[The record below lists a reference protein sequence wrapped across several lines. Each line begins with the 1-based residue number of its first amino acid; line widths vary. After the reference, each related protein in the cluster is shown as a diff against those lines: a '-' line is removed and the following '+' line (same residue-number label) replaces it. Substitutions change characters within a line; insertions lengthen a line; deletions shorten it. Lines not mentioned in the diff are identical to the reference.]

1 MALEVEVALR
11 RDLAEER
18 TLDATEFV
26 VAEVEE
32 VWRRDL
38 VEEHALGVV
47 RLEVLEADEA
57 LRRDLVFAGRLE
69 IVPFVAVVELALR
82 RDLANA
88 REVTAVEPVVGLQS
102 LLIFTP
108 RFRILLAL
116 PLTIGKTY
124 EISTA

>member
-47 RLEVLEADEA
+47 RLEVLEAEEVIWCMQGDW
-57 LRRDLVFAGRLE
+57 RLC
-69 IVPFVAVVELALR
+69 
-82 RDLANA
+82 
-88 REVTAVEPVVGLQS
+88 
-102 LLIFTP
+102 
-108 RFRILLAL
+108 
-116 PLTIGKTY
+116 PLWP
-124 EISTA
+124 S

>member
-1 MALEVEVALR
+1 M
-11 RDLAEER
+11 
-18 TLDATEFV
+18 
-26 VAEVEE
+26 
-32 VWRRDL
+32 
-38 VEEHALGVV
+38 EEHALGVV
-47 RLEVLEADEA
+47 RLEVLEAEEA

-124 EISTA
+124 V